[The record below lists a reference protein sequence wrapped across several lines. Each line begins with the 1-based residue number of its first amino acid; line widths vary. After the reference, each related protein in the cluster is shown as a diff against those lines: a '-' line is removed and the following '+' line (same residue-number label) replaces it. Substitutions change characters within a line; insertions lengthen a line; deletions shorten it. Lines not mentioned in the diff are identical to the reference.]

1 MKTLT
6 CDICGTHVEKA
17 ETNKEVMD
25 QMWAHFK
32 SAHPTE
38 ADAMMVKPQDDQDA
52 GMAAAEAKIQD
63 VQEEVKEESAA

>member
-6 CDICGTHVEKA
+6 CDICKTHVEKA
-17 ETNKEVMD
+17 DTNKEVMD

-38 ADAMMVKPQDDQDA
+38 ADAMMQKPQEDRDA
-52 GMAAAEAKIQD
+52 GMAATEAKIED
-63 VQEEVKEESAA
+63 VQEEVKEEVAA